1 MNRFTLTVGLAA
13 MDLCWIAP
21 WALVLGLWTD
31 ASRSG
36 PLLSPASIL
45 ALVLAAALSTQVLGR
60 PAVRSRRVRIGLG
73 CVGGLAALLA
83 VRLDQYPGGGVVEW
97 LAPFVGALAVVVGQF
112 SAAPLAFGL
121 GLYLWWR
128 GVRLGSQHASY
139 VDVESAFRWGIARLV
154 AFGVVMALTTRPS
167 ALRSLEAPTTPFVV
181 GFFFVSLLTLSLGRL
196 ESLRTRTRRVAV
208 NSQWF
213 GALVAIAGVVVLAAL
228 LLGQLVS
235 FDVLIV
241 VSRPLFELLGQVL
254 VLLLYAVV
262 IPLSYVV
269 EWVIYLVLSL
279 LRPSLG
285 QPPPLPP
292 QPSDVDDWLQR
303 MFSQFI
309 PSEVLLAL
317 KVAAAAALVLAALW
331 IVARATSRW
340 RASSIEAD
348 ATNEERDSVFD
359 AQRAWKVVLGWL
371 RRRFG
376 RRVPRPSEAAT
387 VAGDGLVGGRSGQ
400 LWSVRE
406 LYRHLLQVGDAAGAP
421 RALATTPF
429 EHLPSLA
436 RSLEPAEG
444 LQDLTDA
451 YVAARYAESE
461 PSAAETAAL
470 QDELA
475 RIHPKSAD
483 R

>member
-13 MDLCWIAP
+13 MDLCWMAP

-31 ASRSG
+31 ASSSR

-97 LAPFVGALAVVVGQF
+97 LAPFVGALAVVIGQF
-112 SAAPLAFGL
+112 SAAPVAFGL

-128 GVRLGSQHASY
+128 GVRLGSQHASF

-167 ALRSLEAPTTPFVV
+167 ALRSLEGPTTPFVV
-181 GFFFVSLLTLSLGRL
+181 GFFFVSLVTLSLGRL
-196 ESLRTRTRRVAV
+196 ESLRTRTRRVGV

-279 LRPSLG
+279 LRPRTTGSSACSRNSSHLKC
-285 QPPPLPP
+285 
-292 QPSDVDDWLQR
+292 
-303 MFSQFI
+303 FS
-309 PSEVLLAL
+309 
-317 KVAAAAALVLAALW
+317 
-331 IVARATSRW
+331 R
-340 RASSIEAD
+340 
-348 ATNEERDSVFD
+348 
-359 AQRAWKVVLGWL
+359 
-371 RRRFG
+371 
-376 RRVPRPSEAAT
+376 
-387 VAGDGLVGGRSGQ
+387 
-400 LWSVRE
+400 
-406 LYRHLLQVGDAAGAP
+406 
-421 RALATTPF
+421 
-429 EHLPSLA
+429 
-436 RSLEPAEG
+436 
-444 LQDLTDA
+444 
-451 YVAARYAESE
+451 
-461 PSAAETAAL
+461 
-470 QDELA
+470 
-475 RIHPKSAD
+475 
-483 R
+483 